1 MPQIALGNMPFAAP
15 LVAAVALAAAVV
27 LAVGLAR
34 GKGMRYAL
42 WAGLGINLAVIAVL
56 TLGSMVTGQPHGA
69 QGVSLVPFQEIE
81 RGLNNRGSV
90 AWVNLVGNIAMFV
103 PVGLAIAALA
113 RGDFWA
119 RLMLATVCGSVLSTS
134 IELIQYTGGR
144 VADIDD
150 IILNTAGTLVGGV
163 LGAAMGAVGERRR
176 SRRAHEASASQ
187 DRGEPYA
194 GA

>member
-1 MPQIALGNMPFAAP
+1 MPEIALGDVSFSAP
-15 LVAAVALAAAVV
+15 LVGAVALVLAIA

-42 WAGLGINLAVIAVL
+42 WVGLIISLAVIALL
-56 TLGSMVTGQPHGA
+56 TLGSVATGHPHGA

-113 RGDFWA
+113 RGSFWA
-119 RLMLATVCGSVLSTS
+119 RLLLATVCGAVLSTG

-150 IILNTAGTLVGGV
+150 IILNTAGALVGGV
-163 LGAAMGAVGERRR
+163 AGAALGAAGERRR
-176 SRRAHEASASQ
+176 SRRARQAS
-187 DRGEPYA
+187 EPLDS
-194 GA
+194 